1 MRVPGRADPVVAEYA
16 GLARHYDRRWAR
28 YVEATTAR
36 TLARIDPKP
45 GDRVLDIGCGT
56 GTMLGALRRRFP
68 DTALSGVDLSPE
80 MLARAR
86 AKLPAEVGLARARAE
101 SLPFADGSFEL
112 AISTSVL
119 HFVLHPEAALRE
131 IGRVL
136 APGGAVV
143 ITDWCDDFLAC
154 RLCDAALRLFGRGHF
169 HTYGGEECARMLR
182 AAGLACIEVERYKV
196 SMLWGMMTARG
207 RKP

>member
-1 MRVPGRADPVVAEYA
+1 
-16 GLARHYDRRWAR
+16 
-28 YVEATTAR
+28 
-36 TLARIDPKP
+36 
-45 GDRVLDIGCGT
+45 
-56 GTMLGALRRRFP
+56 
-68 DTALSGVDLSPE
+68 

-182 AAGLACIEVERYKV
+182 AAGFACIEVERYKV